1 MVTVAQQKDTGVS
14 ADPDPAESSS
24 GSRRRHWLWI
34 LLILV
39 LAAVGYEWRSRSQSP
54 AATPNQRQGSGGAV
68 PVAVAPVENR
78 DVPVYLRGLGSV
90 TAFNTVTV
98 KSRVDG
104 QILQVA
110 FREGQFVKEGDLLVQ
125 IDPRPFQVALDQAQ
139 GQLAK
144 DEAQLT
150 SAKLDLA
157 RDQQLVKEGVF
168 AQQQFDQQTAA
179 VGQIEGALQSD
190 KAQIDNQKLQL
201 TYCRITAPLSGRIG
215 LRLADQGNIVHASDA
230 TGLAVITQV
239 QPIAVLFTIPEDS
252 LPEVTRQMRQ
262 GELRAEAYGRDDQTK
277 LAEGKLLTVDN
288 TIDPTTGTI
297 RLKAQFDN
305 SDLQL
310 WPNQFVNIRLL
321 LSMRKGAIYIPS
333 AAIQRGQQGTFVYV
347 VSADRKAGVRPVQV
361 EFTEGNGSVI
371 SSGLTAGE
379 QVVVDGQDKLQDG
392 TPVEFRSGGSGSP
405 KPPSAKPKQGP

>member
-1 MVTVAQQKDTGVS
+1 MATVATEKNSGVS
-14 ADPDPAESSS
+14 SGRNETEASS
-24 GSRRRHWLWI
+24 GSRRRPWLWV
-34 LLILV
+34 LV
-39 LAAVGYEWRSRSQSP
+39 IGAMAAGVYGYRNRSQAP
-54 AATPNQRQGSGGAV
+54 AAAANQRQASAASV
-68 PVAVAPVENR
+68 PVIAAAVESR

-157 RDQQLVKEGVF
+157 RDQKLVQEGVF
-168 AQQQFDQQTAA
+168 SQQQFDQQTAA
-179 VGQIEGALQSD
+179 VGQIEGAIQSD

-215 LRLADQGNIVHASDA
+215 LRLADQGNIVHASDQ

-252 LPEVTRQMRQ
+252 LPAVTRQMRE
-262 GELRAEAYGRDDQTK
+262 GELRAEAYGRDDQTR
-277 LAEGKLLTVDN
+277 LAVGKLLTIDN
-288 TIDPTTGTI
+288 TIDQSTGTI
-297 RLKAQFDN
+297 RLKAQFEN

-321 LSMRKGAIYIPS
+321 LSMKKGAIYVPT

-347 VSADRKAGVRPVQV
+347 VKPDSHAEVRQVQV
-361 EFTEGNGSVI
+361 DFTEGNGTVI
-371 SSGLTAGE
+371 SGGLAAGE
-379 QVVVDGQDKLQDG
+379 QVVVDGQDKLQG
-392 TPVEFRSGGSGSP
+392 NTKVELRPGGNGSSKPSSGAP
-405 KPPSAKPKQGP
+405 K

>member
-1 MVTVAQQKDTGVS
+1 MVASLNQDSSEIPPKPNRAG
-14 ADPDPAESSS
+14 PASH
-24 GSRRRHWLWI
+24 SRKRLWLWF
-34 LLILV
+34 LV
-39 LAAVGYEWRSRSQSP
+39 LAVLLGGAFGGYKLRGRSQAQ
-54 AATPNQRQGSGGAV
+54 AAARQGQSAVAGV

-125 IDPRPFQVALDQAQ
+125 VDPRPFQVALDQAQ

-144 DEAQLT
+144 DEAQLI

-157 RDQQLVKEGVF
+157 RDQKLVREGVL

-179 VGQIEGALQSD
+179 VGQIEGAIHSD

-201 TYCRITAPLSGRIG
+201 TYCQITSPLTGRIG

-230 TGLAVITQV
+230 NGLAVITQV

-252 LPEVTRQMRQ
+252 LPQVTRQMRQ

-288 TIDPTTGTI
+288 TIDQTTGTI
-297 RLKAQFDN
+297 RLKAQF
-305 SDLQL
+305 
-310 WPNQFVNIRLL
+310 
-321 LSMRKGAIYIPS
+321 
-333 AAIQRGQQGTFVYV
+333 
-347 VSADRKAGVRPVQV
+347 
-361 EFTEGNGSVI
+361 
-371 SSGLTAGE
+371 
-379 QVVVDGQDKLQDG
+379 
-392 TPVEFRSGGSGSP
+392 
-405 KPPSAKPKQGP
+405 